1 MEEGELIKSQ
11 QEFLGK
17 VLESSGRLA
26 SSWANLLKK
35 KDAFDPVAGY
45 EGSLSFW
52 GYPHLFGR
60 LVNPSFLPGIFQEL
74 AIIAAKELP
83 KLIERRND
91 PKKLDALAQRWKRS
105 NEMAIKKAFGLPA
118 PSQTERL
125 LRQWNTLLSASSSQT
140 SPAVSKGPF
149 GDFQRFMEA
158 FTAPL
163 GFGLPGSVVRVW
175 SEAYGKSLRSAMG
188 ATDPFDLGQYGE
200 PIREAID
207 AQKRFL
213 EGIPQFQQQIT
224 SSAGKVTEAVV
235 EAVGNAGIREVTG
248 ETYGRMLAEWLSK
261 YEEFFGRLFGSEAFG
276 RALAEIFDRGREV
289 AQSVDSLMFEWLTI
303 LKLPTRRDTDE
314 IQRNLESL
322 SERIQALEDR
332 VASMSERLEESFRMW
347 DSRSENLESG
357 PLRSSDH
364 PGKS

>member
-1 MEEGELIKSQ
+1 MEGAEFIKSQ

-26 SSWANLLKK
+26 SSWADLLEK
-35 KDAFDPVAGY
+35 KDAFGPSAGH
-45 EGSLSFW
+45 EGPFSIR

-60 LVNPSFLPGIFQEL
+60 LVDPSLLPGIFQEI

-83 KLIERRND
+83 ELIERRND

-105 NEMAIKKAFGLPA
+105 NEKAIKKAFGLPA

-140 SPAVSKGPF
+140 SPASSKGLF

-163 GFGLPGSVVRVW
+163 GFGLPGRVIRVW
-175 SEAYGKSLRSAMG
+175 SEAYGQSLRSAMG
-188 ATDPFDLGQYGE
+188 ETDRFDLGQYGE
-200 PIREAID
+200 RIRETIE

-213 EGIPQFQQQIT
+213 DGIPGFQKQIT
-224 SSAGKVTEAVV
+224 SATDKVAEAAIDAIAKAGVKE
-235 EAVGNAGIREVTG
+235 ITG
-248 ETYGRMLAEWLSK
+248 ETYGRMLEEWLSK
-261 YEEFFGRLFGSEAFG
+261 YEEFFGRLFGSDAFG
-276 RALAEIFDRGREV
+276 RALAELLDRGREA

-303 LKLPTRRDTDE
+303 LRLPTRRDTDE

-322 SERIQALEDR
+322 SERIQALEDH
-332 VASMSERLEESFRMW
+332 VASMSERLEESFRMS
-347 DSRSENLESG
+347 DGRSENRESA
-357 PLRSSDH
+357 PSRSFDH